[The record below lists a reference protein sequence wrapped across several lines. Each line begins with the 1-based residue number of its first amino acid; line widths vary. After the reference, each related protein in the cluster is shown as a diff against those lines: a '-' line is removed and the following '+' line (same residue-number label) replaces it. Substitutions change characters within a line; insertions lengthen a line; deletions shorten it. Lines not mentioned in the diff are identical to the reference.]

1 MKILKIKKESELEK
15 NPIPLIINTDVLN
28 QKLKNMTRAETFF
41 MVKLGEN
48 WREHIIEGHS
58 HHVPDLMVNTL
69 EDIFSSR
76 CDTNINNAIEAF
88 KLWANKDK
96 VNNLVGFFRLQ
107 NEYERHNYLKKH
119 GPLYNSLIFAE
130 IMGLNVAS
138 KVTQSAIAHFAVAG
152 LTMVGVTVSAH
163 VLLPVALLTIGLG
176 FMGIKHKFSLPT
188 ELASLKRYNEE
199 SEMPLSRNAEKPK
212 MGESI
217 ESMREKSVLSYIEVE
232 TVMKRIGFKNLG
244 LMKCQSLQV
253 LRNFTDDFLEM
264 EKELKLTSD
273 KLSGKDIANK
283 VIEKW
288 KENPENQEHLKEGR
302 KHWFKH
308 SLKEFLLLASPISLE
323 VFPVL
328 EHAIGGLVDE
338 TTSRILLK
346 APEAVAIAK
355 ESKSDS
361 SGFEHISHSKNPE
374 TIKEKIKR
382 FSSAPFQFKYND
394 SSINHNHH
402 SNFKMVSKDDIF
414 KNIEKQMKER
424 TLVTAIKEVNNHNVE
439 PVNLDHG
446 DMFSVTAKKK
456 KM

>member
-1 MKILKIKKESELEK
+1 MNKKKKKESAKSLEELLEETKNKKKILLKILEK
-15 NPIPLIINTDVLN
+15 IT
-28 QKLKNMTRAETFF
+28 
-41 MVKLGEN
+41 
-48 WREHIIEGHS
+48 
-58 HHVPDLMVNTL
+58 
-69 EDIFSSR
+69 
-76 CDTNINNAIEAF
+76 
-88 KLWANKDK
+88 
-96 VNNLVGFFRLQ
+96 
-107 NEYERHNYLKKH
+107 
-119 GPLYNSLIFAE
+119 
-130 IMGLNVAS
+130 
-138 KVTQSAIAHFAVAG
+138 
-152 LTMVGVTVSAH
+152 
-163 VLLPVALLTIGLG
+163 
-176 FMGIKHKFSLPT
+176 
-188 ELASLKRYNEE
+188 
-199 SEMPLSRNAEKPK
+199 
-212 MGESI
+212 
-217 ESMREKSVLSYIEVE
+217 
-232 TVMKRIGFKNLG
+232 
-244 LMKCQSLQV
+244 
-253 LRNFTDDFLEM
+253 
-264 EKELKLTSD
+264 
-273 KLSGKDIANK
+273 
-283 VIEKW
+283 

-424 TLVTAIKEVNNHNVE
+424 TLVTAIKEVNNLNVE